1 MELKDIIKALEGKE
15 IDAATIKA
23 IKSLDQSAEVESLKS
38 DLESERGKSAGILA
52 DKKKAQAERD
62 EQVKIL
68 SEEFGKKKRSI
79 IAKLSRM
86 DLYVAKVRA
95 TKTGEPVEHKKDI
108 VAAIAENVGIS
119 VTLLTSLSKATKA
132 DLQSLAK
139 AVSSS

>member
-1 MELKDIIKALEGKE
+1 MATST
-15 IDAATIKA
+15 DANYSPTQEQILRDSYTPTAT
-23 IKSLDQSAEVESLKS
+23 
-38 DLESERGKSAGILA
+38 
-52 DKKKAQAERD
+52 QAERD